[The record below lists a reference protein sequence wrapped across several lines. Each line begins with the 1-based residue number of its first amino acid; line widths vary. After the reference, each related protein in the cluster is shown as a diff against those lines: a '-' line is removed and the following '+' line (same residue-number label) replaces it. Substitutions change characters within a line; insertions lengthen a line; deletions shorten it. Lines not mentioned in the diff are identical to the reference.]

1 LKKKAS
7 KSGSP
12 HASNDSKPGSRR
24 RGGNSGQTCCC
35 ERADALQSQVKFS
48 WLEAIT
54 VAPAGK
60 LLVSSNQR
68 QIKSH
73 LPQVTAN
80 LYDAEEVNSAI
91 ISR

>member
-1 LKKKAS
+1 
-7 KSGSP
+7 
-12 HASNDSKPGSRR
+12 
-24 RGGNSGQTCCC
+24 
-35 ERADALQSQVKFS
+35 VKFS